1 MDKSVA
7 IQGLLNGRLNTLA
20 TGQSYTVKWEGQVS
34 DPASGSYL
42 RSWLMLATPRAAAL
56 GTLASNLVRG
66 TYQVDVVTD
75 LGGWG
80 AAYTIA
86 DKIADHFKRS
96 TRLTVTG
103 VELTCESVATGPAM
117 RQDAKYV
124 LPVSINFYAYVQI

>member
-1 MDKSVA
+1 VDKSVA

-20 TGQSYTVKWEGQVS
+20 TAQSYTVKWEGQVA
-34 DPASGSYL
+34 DPTSETYL
-42 RSWLMLATPRAAAL
+42 RPWLMLSPPRAAGL
-56 GTLASNLVRG
+56 GTTASNYVRG
-66 TYQVDVVTD
+66 IYQVDVLTD

-86 DKIADHFKRS
+86 DKIAGHFNRS
-96 TRLTVTG
+96 TRLATTD

>member
-1 MDKSVA
+1 
-7 IQGLLNGRLNTLA
+7 
-20 TGQSYTVKWEGQVS
+20 
-34 DPASGSYL
+34 
-42 RSWLMLATPRAAAL
+42 MLATPRAAAL
-56 GTLASNLVRG
+56 GTAASNLVRG

-96 TRLTVTG
+96 TRLTVTD

-124 LPVSINFYAYVQI
+124 LPVSITFYAYVQV